1 MFSKILKSEFVRNV
15 LTLMTGTAIAQA
27 IQLLISPVL
36 TRLYTPEDFGVLA
49 LFMSFVVIIGTIST
63 ARYELAIMLP
73 KHKRDA
79 VNILALS
86 LIICTITSLLS
97 LIIILIFKNQIILLL
112 GFEELRIWLYFAPIT
127 IFFMG
132 VYQAFNYWSTRNK
145 TFTKNAISRVAQSST
160 VAATNISVGFVNTG
174 PVGLILGA
182 ILGQIIGALVLSWK
196 TLVNFNNFRKQLSFK
211 LIKINAK
218 KYSNF
223 LKINTPHTFVN
234 SLQDN
239 GIVYVIIYFFSKI
252 VLGSYSFAFRI
263 LKAPVGLIGGA
274 MSQVFY
280 QKASKAYHDKENI
293 QPLIL
298 KMYKNLFLIGF
309 PLFLILFLFTP
320 DIFSFVF
327 SEKWRMAGKIAQII
341 IPWIFLNFL
350 ASPVSSIAIIMNKQK
365 EAMFIT
371 FADISLRIVALLIG
385 GYYNDYKLSFILM
398 SITCSMLLIYALFWY
413 YRIAKTKTSDAY

>member
-27 IQLLISPVL
+27 IPVLISPIL

-49 LFMSFVVIIGTIST
+49 LFMSFIVIIGTIST

-73 KHKRDA
+73 KHKQDA

-86 LIICTITSLLS
+86 LIISTIVSLLS
-97 LIIILIFKNQIILLL
+97 LVIILIFTDQIILLL
-112 GFEELRIWLYFAPIT
+112 GSEDLRIWLYFAPVT
-127 IFFMG
+127 IFFIG

-160 VAATNISVGFVNTG
+160 VAATNLSVGFVKAG
-174 PVGLILGA
+174 SVGLISGA
-182 ILGQIIGALVLSWK
+182 ILGQVIGALVLSWK
-196 TLVNFNNFRKQLSFK
+196 TLVNFNKFKKQLSVK
-211 LIKINAK
+211 SIKINAR

-223 LKINTPHTFVN
+223 LKINTPHAFIN

-239 GIVYVIIYFFSKI
+239 GIVYIIIYFFSKVI
-252 VLGSYSFAFRI
+252 LGSYSFAFRI

-280 QKASKAYHDKENI
+280 QKASKAYHDKKNI
-293 QPLIL
+293 QPMIL

-320 DIFSFVF
+320 DIFSFIF
-327 SEKWRMAGKIAQII
+327 SEKWKTAGEIAQII
-341 IPWIFLNFL
+341 VPWIFLNFL
-350 ASPVSSIAIIMNKQK
+350 ASPVSSITIIMNKQK

-371 FADISLRIVALLIG
+371 FVDISFRIAALLIG

-398 SITCSMLLIYALFWY
+398 SITCSMLLIFALFWY
-413 YRIAKTKTSDAY
+413 YRIAKFKTSDTY

>member
-1 MFSKILKSEFVRNV
+1 MFSKILKSEFLRNV

-27 IQLLISPVL
+27 IPVLISPVL

-49 LFMSFVVIIGTIST
+49 LFMSVVVIIGTIST

-73 KHKRDA
+73 KHKQDA

-86 LIICTITSLLS
+86 LIINTIISLLS

-112 GFEELRIWLYFAPIT
+112 GSEELRIWLYFAPVT

-160 VAATNISVGFVNTG
+160 IAATNLSVGFVKAG
-174 PVGLILGA
+174 PVGLISGA

-196 TLVNFNNFRKQLSFK
+196 TLVNFKKFRKQLSVK
-211 LIKINAK
+211 SIKMNAK

-223 LKINTPHTFVN
+223 LKINTPHAFVD
-234 SLQDN
+234 SLQDY
-239 GIVYVIIYFFSKI
+239 GIVYIIIYFFSKVI
-252 VLGSYSFAFRI
+252 LGSYYFAFRI

-280 QKASKAYHDKENI
+280 QKASKAYHDKQNI

-298 KMYKNLFLIGF
+298 RMYKNLFLIGF

-327 SEKWRMAGKIAQII
+327 SEKWRVAGEIAQII
-341 IPWIFLNFL
+341 CPWIFLNFIV
-350 ASPVSSIAIIMNKQK
+350 SPVSCIAIIMNKQK

-371 FADISLRIVALLIG
+371 FADILLRIGALIIG

-398 SITCSMLLIYALFWY
+398 SITCTMLLIFALFWY
-413 YRIAKTKTSDAY
+413 YRIARIKTSDAY